1 MLAVG
6 GWRWPEGWVFAG
18 WFVAMCTHTLVWLYR
33 HDPALLEERYRKP
46 GSGGQSGADRL
57 IVYLV
62 FAAFVAWIVL
72 MPLDARRVHWT
83 PPLPVGVEVL
93 GGLLLLPGWF
103 LVFRAFTDNTF
114 LSPLVRIQAERGH
127 RVISTGVYGV
137 VRHPMYLG
145 AILMFLGAPLLTG
158 SLSALAVGMAESLL
172 IVVRVIGEERL
183 LVRELPGY
191 DEYCRRVRYRL
202 IPYVW

>member
-1 MLAVG
+1 M
-6 GWRWPEGWVFAG
+6 
-18 WFVAMCTHTLVWLYR
+18 
-33 HDPALLEERYRKP
+33 
-46 GSGGQSGADRL
+46 
-57 IVYLV
+57 
-62 FAAFVAWIVL
+62 
-72 MPLDARRVHWT
+72 
-83 PPLPVGVEVL
+83 
-93 GGLLLLPGWF
+93 
-103 LVFRAFTDNTF
+103 
-114 LSPLVRIQAERGH
+114 RIQAERGH

-145 AILMFLGAPLLTG
+145 AIVMFLGAPLLTG
-158 SLSALAVGMAESLL
+158 SLSALAVGLAESLL